1 MTKKLKLIPA
11 IALLACA
18 VHCQAQTSVA
28 TAGGEAGTMSY
39 TVGQIAVEPSVSDK
53 GSLTPGV
60 QQAYEI
66 TIVEV
71 GVSDRL
77 VTLEA
82 AVYPNPVTDRL
93 VLRVDDTEAALRY
106 TLTDANGRAIAADN
120 ITDAQTNIEMGNLTQ
135 GVYFLRVDDGDAAV
149 RTFKIVKK

>member
-1 MTKKLKLIPA
+1 MKKRMFLLMAFALIGA
-11 IALLACA
+11 KAN
-18 VHCQAQTSVA
+18 AQTAVA
-28 TAGGEAGTMSY
+28 TAGGEAGTVSY
-39 TVGQIAVEPSVSDK
+39 TVGQVFVGITTSDK
-53 GSLTPGV
+53 GSLTAGV

-71 GVSDRL
+71 GVTDRL

-93 VLRVDDTEAALRY
+93 VLRVDDADAALCY
-106 TLTDANGRAIAADN
+106 TLLDANGRAIATDN
-120 ITDAQTNIEMGNLTQ
+120 IFDVQTSIEMGNLVQ
-135 GVYFLRVDDGDAAV
+135 GVYFLRVDDGDTAV

>member
-18 VHCQAQTSVA
+18 AHCQAQTSVA

-71 GVSDRL
+71 GVADRL

-93 VLRVDDTEAALRY
+93 VLSVDDTEAALRY

-120 ITDAQTNIEMGNLTQ
+120 IFDAQTNIEMGNLAQ

>member
-1 MTKKLKLIPA
+1 MNKRMFLLMAFALIGA
-11 IALLACA
+11 KAN
-18 VHCQAQTSVA
+18 AQTAVA
-28 TAGGEAGTMSY
+28 TAGGEAGTVSY
-39 TVGQIAVEPSVSDK
+39 TVGQVFVGITTSDK
-53 GSLTPGV
+53 GSLTAGV

-71 GVSDRL
+71 GVTDRL

-93 VLRVDDTEAALRY
+93 VLRVDDADAALCY
-106 TLTDANGRAIAADN
+106 TLLDANGRAIATDN
-120 ITDAQTNIEMGNLTQ
+120 IFDVQTSIEMGNLVQ
-135 GVYFLRVDDGDAAV
+135 GVYFLRVDDGDTAV

>member
-1 MTKKLKLIPA
+1 MKLKTILS
-11 IALLACA
+11 ALAFMAA
-18 VHCQAQTSVA
+18 VGAQAQTAVA
-28 TAGGEAGTMSY
+28 TAGGQAGTVSY
-39 TVGQIAVEPSVSDK
+39 TVGQPFVEATASDA

-71 GVSDRL
+71 GVADRL

-93 VLRVDDTEAALRY
+93 VLRVDNIETAMRY
-106 TLTDANGRAIAADN
+106 ALTDANGRTIAAN
-120 ITDAQTNIEMGNLTQ
+120 SIVDAQTSIEMGNLAQ
-135 GVYFLRVDDGDAAV
+135 GVYFLRVDDTDAAV

>member
-1 MTKKLKLIPA
+1 MMKKLKLIPA

-18 VHCQAQTSVA
+18 VHCQAQTTMA
-28 TAGGEAGTMSY
+28 TAGGEAGTVSY
-39 TVGQIAVEPSVSDK
+39 TVGQIAVESSVSDK

-66 TIVEV
+66 TVVEV
-71 GVSDRL
+71 GVADRL

-93 VLRVDDTEAALRY
+93 VLRVDDADAALRY
-106 TLTDANGRAIAADN
+106 TLLDANGRAIATDN
-120 ITDAQTNIEMGNLTQ
+120 IVDVQTSIEMGNFSQ
-135 GVYFLRVDDGDAAV
+135 GVYFLRVDDGDTAV